1 MTTCI
6 LFHLLD
12 AVPKTIN
19 TLPSKVTVT
28 VQQKHM
34 PLYGK
39 DRTPVISDEN
49 TEQNYTPPDS
59 SCPENRSLEFTDT
72 RK

>member
-12 AVPKTIN
+12 AVPKTVN

-39 DRTPVISDEN
+39 DRTSVISDEN

-59 SCPENRSLEFTDT
+59 SCPEYRSLEVTDT